1 MEDEIQ
7 DDYFTRE
14 ESSLPAEV
22 VHNQA
27 GRDKQDLTA
36 MLSVGERG
44 GLPVFVD
51 SKGRQH
57 KETLRARKA
66 FEAYLNMGRERS
78 LEKLAKEY
86 AESSDPDWQGMKYDS
101 IFSTLR
107 QFSTNLDWQN
117 RIRLT
122 LAADS
127 AKALAAANRAAAKR
141 KVARI
146 GHAKLMQDVGAS
158 ILRAAGLLD
167 VDGLTQEEAR
177 QLIKPAAT
185 LLQIGLSAEKAEIGE
200 AIEKITP
207 HKPIGEMT
215 DDELEQYIEVI
226 RENMQ

>member
-1 MEDEIQ
+1 MEDTTT
-7 DDYFTRE
+7 DYFETPD
-14 ESSLPAEV
+14 STLPAEV
-22 VHNQA
+22 MTNQA
-27 GRDKQDLTA
+27 GRDKDVTA
-36 MLSVGERG
+36 LLSVGEKN
-44 GLPVFVD
+44 GLLLFVD

-57 KETLRARKA
+57 KETARARSA
-66 FEAYLNMGRERS
+66 FEQYLNMGRERS
-78 LEKLAKEY
+78 LEKLAREY
-86 AESSDPDWQGMKYDS
+86 ADSENPDWQGMKYDS

-141 KVARI
+141 KTARI

-167 VDGLTQEEAR
+167 VDGLSQEEAR

-207 HKPIGEMT
+207 HKPVGEMT

-226 RENMQ
+226 RENLQ